1 MARYARALLDG
12 SAPGMDALT
21 PRWQAGK
28 QGIGYVWTTHDD
40 RGHSV
45 TLKNGLTGGFTSK
58 IVLDRANHRAVV
70 VLSNTAAQVDDAA
83 DNLLIGTDAR

>member
-1 MARYARALLDG
+1 M
-12 SAPGMDALT
+12 
-21 PRWQAGK
+21 
-28 QGIGYVWTTHDD
+28 
-40 RGHSV
+40 